1 MLGHVI
7 KRLAAA
13 VLAAAAVALAGCG
26 QIPQPFSKERANLT
40 KAPFLIA
47 PTTEGVVVLPVE
59 GVDGETGDLIADLT
73 AKALQKQDVVAGTR
87 SSNRASLFLSGSGR
101 RRLDGALEIT
111 WILARSDGTVIGQRT
126 DAIASDEQLAEST
139 ANVAA
144 WLRPRVAPAVKTV
157 PKVAVYPVE
166 GAPGDGNDLLRR
178 ALALALD
185 RAPVELTNDLVQG
198 GHVVQGD
205 VSVERLNNGQ
215 DKVVIS
221 WTVMDAQGQ
230 QIGTVDQ
237 QNQVP
242 GGSLD
247 RSWGAV
253 AAPIA
258 DAAVGSI
265 VGLLKQSEAVKAAA
279 GNSPAKL
286 PE

>member
-1 MLGHVI
+1 MLGDVI
-7 KRLAAA
+7 WGRAAPVLVAAA
-13 VLAAAAVALAGCG
+13 LALAGCG
-26 QIPQPFSKERANLT
+26 QVPQPFSKDRADLA

-59 GVDGETGDLIADLT
+59 GVDAETGELIADLT
-73 AKALQKQDVVAGTR
+73 ARALQKQDVVAGTR
-87 SSNRASLFLSGSGR
+87 SSNRASLFLSGAGR
-101 RRLDGALEIT
+101 RRLDGAMEIT
-111 WILARSDGTVIGQRT
+111 WTLARSDGTVVGQRT

-139 ANVAA
+139 ASVAA

-157 PKVAVYPVE
+157 PKVAVYPVD

-185 RAPVELTNDLVQG
+185 RAPVELTDDLVQD

-205 VSVERLNNGQ
+205 VSVVRQNDGRDRVE
-215 DKVVIS
+215 IW
-221 WTVMDAQGQ
+221 WTVMDAQGK

-237 QNQVP
+237 RNQVP

-247 RSWGAV
+247 KSWGAV

-258 DAAVGSI
+258 NAAVGGI
-265 VGLLKQSEAVKAAA
+265 VALLKQSEAVKATAA
-279 GNSPAKL
+279 NSPAKL
-286 PE
+286 RE